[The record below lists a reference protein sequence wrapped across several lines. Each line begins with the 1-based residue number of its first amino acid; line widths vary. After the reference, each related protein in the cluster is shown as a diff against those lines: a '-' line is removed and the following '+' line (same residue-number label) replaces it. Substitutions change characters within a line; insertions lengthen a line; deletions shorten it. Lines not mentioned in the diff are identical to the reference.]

1 MKFIDEFRDG
11 EAANGLTQQIV
22 DRAGETPMTFM
33 EVCGT
38 HTMSIHRH
46 GLKQILPPNIRLIS
60 GPGCPVCVTSNAYID
75 RAVAYAR
82 LDRMTICTFGDM
94 LRVPGSTSSLDQERA
109 KGCDVRVVYSPL
121 DAVDIA
127 AENPDQQ
134 VIFLGVGFET
144 TSPTVAAAIQA
155 ANHRNISNFFVSCAH
170 KTIPNAMASLVSD
183 DEIQLDGF
191 ICPAHVSTIIGSRP
205 YEFLAN
211 RHRKACAII
220 GFEPLDILQGLVM
233 LVTQVVLK
241 QWTVENQYRRV
252 AKVDG
257 NQKALALLNKV
268 FEPCDDEWRG
278 LGVIKGSG
286 LTIRPEYSAH
296 DAEQNIT
303 VKVEETVEPKGC
315 ICGLILQGKKI
326 PSDCELFAKACT
338 PQNPIGA
345 CMVSSEGT
353 CAAHYKYSRY

>member
-1 MKFIDEFRDG
+1 
-11 EAANGLTQQIV
+11 
-22 DRAGETPMTFM
+22 
-33 EVCGT
+33 
-38 HTMSIHRH
+38 
-46 GLKQILPPNIRLIS
+46 
-60 GPGCPVCVTSNAYID
+60 
-75 RAVAYAR
+75 